1 MNKLS
6 SIPIVDKPS
15 ALIDLV
21 ANSKLYKERMEKLLS
36 YQENL
41 NSQISRQNDIQDLI
55 EYKNKV
61 QGREQRVK
69 AAEYKSHESA
79 KAIKAEADKYT
90 AEAEA
95 HIVVVTSDLRSV
107 RLTLEHKES
116 NLQKL
121 ETALKYRESE
131 VGKQKIDLAKLIR
144 VTEATRLEADEAL
157 HKYEAKLAA
166 INALAK
172 E

>member
-1 MNKLS
+1 MNKLP
-6 SIPIVDKPS
+6 SIAVVDKPS

-21 ANSKLYKERMEKLLS
+21 ASSKLYKERMEKLLS
-36 YQENL
+36 FQESL
-41 NSQISRQNDIQDLI
+41 NSQIGHNNEIGDLV

-61 QGREQRVK
+61 QGREQRVQ
-69 AAEYKSHESA
+69 AAEYKSHKAAE
-79 KAIKAEADKYT
+79 AIKAEADKYA

-95 HIVVVTSDLRSV
+95 SAVAVTSDLRALRV
-107 RLTLEHKES
+107 TLEYKES
-116 NLQKL
+116 NLQKF

-131 VGKQKIDLAKLIR
+131 VAKQKLDLTKLMQATMAIKLE
-144 VTEATRLEADEAL
+144 TEQAL
-157 HKYEAKLAA
+157 HKYEDKLAA

>member
-1 MNKLS
+1 MNKLP
-6 SIPIVDKPS
+6 SIAVVDKPS

-36 YQENL
+36 LQESL
-41 NSQISRQNDIQDLI
+41 NSQIGHNSEIGDLV

-61 QGREQRVK
+61 QGREQRVQ
-69 AAEYKSHESA
+69 AAEYKSH
-79 KAIKAEADKYT
+79 KAAEAVKAEADKYA

-95 HIVVVTSDLRSV
+95 HTAAVTSDLRALRV
-107 RLTLEHKES
+107 TLEYKES
-116 NLQKL
+116 NLQKF

-131 VGKQKIDLAKLIR
+131 VVKHQKNLAKLIQT
-144 VTEATRLEADEAL
+144 TEATKLEANEAL
-157 HKYEAKLAA
+157 HKYEDKLAA